1 MENIDPEIS
10 FESEIQRF
18 EGIRGHYISI
28 PTEYTP
34 LFSKAENLRLTCSID
49 QGEPFHC
56 SPRPGGDGTFY
67 ISVGVE
73 VRRKG
78 KLAAGQKV
86 TAVLQRDESVYG
98 RPMPEELRELL
109 EIDPEGKALFHQL
122 NPGER
127 RGILYYIQQSPKTQ
141 TRIDRAIKMIG
152 RLKIKGLK

>member
-1 MENIDPEIS
+1 MESINSEIS
-10 FESEIQRF
+10 FISEIQRF

-34 LFSKAENLRLTCSID
+34 LLSKAENLRLTCSIN

-56 SPRPGGDGTFY
+56 SPRPKGDGTLY
-67 ISVGVE
+67 ISLGAE

-78 KLAAGQKV
+78 KLAAGVKV
-86 TAVLQRDESVYG
+86 TAVLHRDESVYG

-109 EIDPEGKALFHQL
+109 EIDPEGKRLFHQL
-122 NPGER
+122 NPGGQ

-141 TRIDRAIKMIG
+141 TRIDRAIKMID
-152 RLKIKGLK
+152 RLKIKG